1 MLADNGKVDHNN
13 NNKKVIMI
21 TLIVVI
27 ASVSIKAMH

>member
-27 ASVSIKAMH
+27 VSVSIKAMH